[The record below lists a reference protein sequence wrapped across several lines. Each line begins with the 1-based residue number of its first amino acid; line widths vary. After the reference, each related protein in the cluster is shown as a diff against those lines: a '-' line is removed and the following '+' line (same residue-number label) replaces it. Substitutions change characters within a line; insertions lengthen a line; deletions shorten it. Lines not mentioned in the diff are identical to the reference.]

1 MGAENC
7 KYDLVSKV
15 RTVLSRSVKP
25 VWECVRYLSVGV
37 CCRLTGFIIDLS
49 STVTYFTSF
58 YSSSLSWSKSHAP
71 SPVSSEVPV
80 FCPLFIIITFLYT
93 DLKSQLC
100 FIYFWVFSRLR
111 DQWNVFRYH
120 LEFRSIMF
128 TNGTSFHFLF
138 HFMYQFW
145 RYKVFSW
152 QQHHRYWLNIWDA
165 AGGSVVSLS
174 LTLLFSYISF
184 M

>member
-100 FIYFWVFSRLR
+100 FIYSECFHDSGTNEMYSDTIWSFVLLCS
-111 DQWNVFRYH
+111 QMEHIFR
-120 LEFRSIMF
+120 
-128 TNGTSFHFLF
+128 FLF

-152 QQHHRYWLNIWDA
+152 QQHHRYWLNI
-165 AGGSVVSLS
+165 
-174 LTLLFSYISF
+174 
-184 M
+184 

>member
-1 MGAENC
+1 MGTCQVFISRGLLSA
-7 KYDLVSKV
+7 YRVYYWLIIHSDLFH
-15 RTVLSRSVKP
+15 L
-25 VWECVRYLSVGV
+25 
-37 CCRLTGFIIDLS
+37 
-49 STVTYFTSF
+49 F

-100 FIYFWVFSRLR
+100 FIYSECFHDSGTNEMYSDTIWSFVLLCS
-111 DQWNVFRYH
+111 QMEHIFR
-120 LEFRSIMF
+120 
-128 TNGTSFHFLF
+128 FLF

-184 M
+184 MQCLLGVWHVNANVCHVW